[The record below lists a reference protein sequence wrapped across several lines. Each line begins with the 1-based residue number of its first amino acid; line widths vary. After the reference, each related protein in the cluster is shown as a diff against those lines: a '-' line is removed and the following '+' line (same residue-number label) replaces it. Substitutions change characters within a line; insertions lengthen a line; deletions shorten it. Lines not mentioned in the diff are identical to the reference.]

1 MTKKNQLFL
10 HFSIT
15 IILPLNLKRK
25 AKPSFK
31 PGDSCINKL
40 ITITHEIYKSFHD
53 KLEIY
58 RVYLDIS

>member
-25 AKPSFK
+25 AKPRFK
-31 PGDSCINKL
+31 PGDSSINKL

-53 KLEIY
+53 KLEI
-58 RVYLDIS
+58 